1 MSWQVI
7 LAFVVAVPVV
17 ILSLALIWCLN
28 IPRNVIAAG
37 ETKIQPVLNSAK
49 KPHNENNHR

>member
-28 IPRNVIAAG
+28 IRRNVVAAG
-37 ETKIQPVLNSAK
+37 GAKIQPVLNSTK
-49 KPHNENNHR
+49 KPRNENNHR

>member
-17 ILSLALIWCLN
+17 LLSLLLIWGLN
-28 IPRNVIAAG
+28 ARRHVIAVKDVK
-37 ETKIQPVLNSAK
+37 TQPVLNAAK
-49 KPHNENNHR
+49 EPRAENNLR

>member
-28 IPRNVIAAG
+28 IRRNVVSARGA
-37 ETKIQPVLNSAK
+37 KIQPVLNFTK
-49 KPHNENNHR
+49 KPRHENNHQ